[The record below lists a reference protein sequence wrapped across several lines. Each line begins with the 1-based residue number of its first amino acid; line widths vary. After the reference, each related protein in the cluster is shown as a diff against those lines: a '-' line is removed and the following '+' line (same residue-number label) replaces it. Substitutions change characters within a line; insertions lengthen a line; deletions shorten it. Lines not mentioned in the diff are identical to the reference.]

1 MLLNVGIDMT
11 LGTVDINRC
20 HWILDA
26 LDELRI
32 KKENYK
38 VLGEN
43 FGKEDLVK
51 KVKINNEK
59 VTKMLFF
66 RML

>member
-51 KVKINNEK
+51 KVKN
-59 VTKMLFF
+59 
-66 RML
+66 